1 MLVSGHHFHR
11 VCQQCILGLTKSQ
24 ADQGFQ
30 SVFCLC
36 GDELS
41 LEALE
46 PLLPVDLYRQLS
58 TPRAPSRPVSINES
72 FQLKTVKEMTRD
84 ERKRLLERFE
94 MFFLQ
99 PDKVQE
105 FQEVFEAGV
114 RHECSSSLYLSWLPL
129 KLDTMETE
137 QEALDRERGEGRCK
151 YEEKGEKEYPRAKW
165 DVRGYIQTKMQK
177 IISSFFINIL

>member
-1 MLVSGHHFHR
+1 MLVSVIESASSVSSGWPSHR
-11 VCQQCILGLTKSQ
+11 PTRASRVSSVPVVMSCHWRLWSLSSLLTST
-24 ADQGFQ
+24 D
-30 SVFCLC
+30 
-36 GDELS
+36 
-41 LEALE
+41 
-46 PLLPVDLYRQLS
+46 YRQLS

-94 MFFLQ
+94 IVFLQ
-99 PDKVQE
+99 TDQVQE

-129 KLDTMETE
+129 KLYTMETE
-137 QEALDRERGEGRCK
+137 QEVLDRERGEGRCK

-165 DVRGYIQTKMQK
+165 DVRGHIQTKMHK
-177 IISSFFINIL
+177 IISSFLINIL